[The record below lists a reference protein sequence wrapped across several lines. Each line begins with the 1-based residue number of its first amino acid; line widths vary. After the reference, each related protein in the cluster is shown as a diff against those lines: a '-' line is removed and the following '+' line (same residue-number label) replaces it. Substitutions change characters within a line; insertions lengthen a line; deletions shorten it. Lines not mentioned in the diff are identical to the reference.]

1 MPISTMCHN
10 VQNFE
15 TRLEKIY
22 VMKWLLDLEDK
33 DIEITEPDL
42 HKMLDLKL
50 DRNFAGLIPLISYL
64 QKIPQFILKD
74 FFDIISQK
82 DNYNSYN
89 ELYNNFKYKLI
100 NKTNYKNF
108 NYFIEK
114 QICRGV
120 IFDNKYT
127 SIENLEA
134 ANTAIFEQERLL
146 NILIFNIVSELCN
159 DIIKFEC
166 ERNIVIKFHL
176 LDYWSKINKFKPIE
190 KLNDD
195 ECKVIS
201 SLFAGFDNESILEF
215 LNLPPNDVNY
225 NYLDKILISLPG
237 KFHVNNLTQ
246 VIFRILLLKPK
257 VWQKSTVENMLY
269 EIKNL
274 HQIICD

>member
-1 MPISTMCHN
+1 MPISTMCPN

-50 DRNFAGLIPLISYL
+50 DRNFAGLVTLISYL
-64 QKIPQFILKD
+64 QKTPNFILED
-74 FFDIISQK
+74 FSEIISQK
-82 DNYNSYN
+82 DNNTSYN
-89 ELYNNFKYKLI
+89 ELYNNFKYNLI
-100 NKTNYKNF
+100 NKINYKEF

-114 QICRGV
+114 QICYGV

-127 SIENLEA
+127 SPEDLEA
-134 ANTAIFEQERLL
+134 ANTAIFEQERGL
-146 NILIFNIVSELCN
+146 NILIFNIISELCN

-166 ERNIVIKFHL
+166 DRNIVLKFHL
-176 LDYWSKINKFKPIE
+176 LNYWSETNKFKPIE
-190 KLNDD
+190 KLNAD

-215 LNLPPNDVNY
+215 LNLPPNDVNC
-225 NYLDKILISLPG
+225 NYLDKIFNSLPE
-237 KFHVNNLTQ
+237 KFHVTNLTQ
-246 VIFRILLLKPK
+246 VIFRTLLLKPRI
-257 VWQKSTVENMLY
+257 WQKSNVENMLY
-269 EIKNL
+269 EIKTL
-274 HQIICD
+274 HRIICD

>member
-1 MPISTMCHN
+1 MPISTMCPN

-50 DRNFAGLIPLISYL
+50 DRNFAGLVTLISYL
-64 QKIPQFILKD
+64 QKTPNFILED
-74 FFDIISQK
+74 FSEIISQK
-82 DNYNSYN
+82 DNNTSYN
-89 ELYNNFKYKLI
+89 ELYNNFKYNLG
-100 NKTNYKNF
+100 NKPNYKKF

-114 QICRGV
+114 QIYCCA
-120 IFDNKYT
+120 IFDSKYN
-127 SIENLEA
+127 SPDDLEVA
-134 ANTAIFEQERLL
+134 KKAIFELERII
-146 NILIFNIVSELCN
+146 NILIFNVISELCN

-166 ERNIVIKFHL
+166 DRNIVLKFHL
-176 LDYWSKINKFKPIE
+176 LNYWSKINKFKPIE
-190 KLNDD
+190 KLNTD
-195 ECKVIS
+195 ECKIIA
-201 SLFAGFDNESILEF
+201 SLLAGYSDEEILEF
-215 LNLPPNDVNY
+215 LNLPLNELNY

-257 VWQKSTVENMLY
+257 VWQKSTVESMLH

>member
-1 MPISTMCHN
+1 MPISTMCPN

-33 DIEITEPDL
+33 DIEITEPNL

-64 QKIPQFILKD
+64 QKIPKFILED

-159 DIIKFEC
+159 DC
-166 ERNIVIKFHL
+166 L
-176 LDYWSKINKFKPIE
+176 LYTSR
-190 KLNDD
+190 
-195 ECKVIS
+195 CV
-201 SLFAGFDNESILEF
+201 
-215 LNLPPNDVNY
+215 
-225 NYLDKILISLPG
+225 
-237 KFHVNNLTQ
+237 
-246 VIFRILLLKPK
+246 
-257 VWQKSTVENMLY
+257 
-269 EIKNL
+269 
-274 HQIICD
+274 